1 VSQTCHLFLE
11 LLYLIE
17 CLNRYFTKPTLLSST
32 LPLIEETC
40 NVEDALLPGLAVLD
54 YTPSITVF
62 VPSDSALLSGIQCN
76 ETLPEEDALK
86 VLDAHTL
93 KGVVAYSPLLVDGAF
108 FRAAGGEEI
117 NISVSN
123 GTKYAN
129 GAKIIREDIV
139 IKNGVVHVVD
149 RVRQVQPFCTNI
161 FADLTV

>member
-1 VSQTCHLFLE
+1 M
-11 LLYLIE
+11 ID
-17 CLNRYFTKPTLLSST
+17 
-32 LPLIEETC
+32 ETC
-40 NVEDALLPGLAVLD
+40 NVADALLPGLTVLD
-54 YTPSITVF
+54 YTPSVTVF
-62 VPSDSALLSGIQCN
+62 ITSDSALLSALQCN
-76 ETLPEEDALK
+76 ETLSEEHALK
-86 VLDAHTL
+86 LLDAHTL

-149 RVRQVQPFCTNI
+149 RVSRVQPFCTNI
-161 FADLTV
+161 FADLIV